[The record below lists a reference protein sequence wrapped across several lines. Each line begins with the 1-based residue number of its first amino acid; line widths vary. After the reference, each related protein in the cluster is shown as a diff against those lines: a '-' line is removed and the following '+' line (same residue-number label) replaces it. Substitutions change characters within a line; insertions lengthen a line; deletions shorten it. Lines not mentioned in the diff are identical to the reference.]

1 MKLVPKSNKTVIPTD
16 YFKLYWEELSKLKN
30 IPTGHSKGITQD
42 HWLCKQQMQEGWNAW
57 KKSKQQET
65 FRKMKLVNRIWY
77 ILYGNNDWL
86 VKGWCKDTQQDR
98 NCFTLTSLWSIK
110 NVHSEKFWIIYFS
123 AITSRLKSH
132 VYLVIEMTLT
142 HSSNE
147 ICFKHWS
154 ISYT

>member
-16 YFKLYWEELSKLKN
+16 YFILNSTERSYQNIKN

-65 FRKMKLVNRIWY
+65 FRKMKLVNRLWY
-77 ILYGNNDWL
+77 ILYGNNDWF
-86 VKGWCKDTQQDR
+86 VKGWCKDTQQDL
-98 NCFTLTSLWSIK
+98 NCFTLASPWSIK

-132 VYLVIEMTLT
+132 VYLVIESDT
-142 HSSNE
+142 HTFIKWNV
-147 ICFKHWS
+147 F
-154 ISYT
+154 